1 MTQIFTEKISVFF
14 REICEKS
21 FFLNQSKISKLIPN
35 AEIEI
40 AIKSIIMTTE
50 IDDYIREFET
60 IYNGEPWYGK
70 SLMAV
75 ISDADAKDVF
85 KKHKSTGHSAYEITH
100 HLYAWRDLLVKRLN
114 GDTKASIEM
123 NSKEDW
129 ASLPKEQTVAAWK
142 ELIKK
147 LELNQ
152 QELTRL
158 LPNWSNGSL
167 DKDFAGTSYSLRTFL
182 NGQIQHDIYH
192 IGQIALALKNA

>member
-1 MTQIFTEKISVFF
+1 MFKSTNMKKEMNNYIS
-14 REICEKS
+14 
-21 FFLNQSKISKLIPN
+21 
-35 AEIEI
+35 
-40 AIKSIIMTTE
+40 
-50 IDDYIREFET
+50 EFET

-75 ISDADAKDVF
+75 INEAD
-85 KKHKSTGHSAYEITH
+85 HSAYEITH

-129 ASLPKEQTVAAWK
+129 TSLPKEQTAATWH
-142 ELIKK
+142 ELIKN
-147 LELNQ
+147 LQLNQ
-152 QELTRL
+152 HELIKA
-158 LPNWSNGSL
+158 LPKWSNGSL

-192 IGQIALALKNA
+192 IGQIVLALKNA

>member
-1 MTQIFTEKISVFF
+1 LKQI
-14 REICEKS
+14 
-21 FFLNQSKISKLIPN
+21 
-35 AEIEI
+35 AD
-40 AIKSIIMTTE
+40 IKSIDMTKE
-50 IDDYIREFET
+50 INNYIREFET

-75 ISDADAKDVF
+75 INNADPKDVF
-85 KKHKSTGHSAYEITH
+85 KKQKSTAHSAYEITH
-100 HLYAWRDLLVKRLN
+100 HLYAWRDLLVKRLK
-114 GDTKASIEM
+114 GDTKASIEV

-129 ASLPKEQTVAAWK
+129 ASLPKDQTTATWK

-147 LELNQ
+147 LEQNQ
-152 QELTRL
+152 QELIKA
-158 LPNWSNGSL
+158 LPGWNDEAL